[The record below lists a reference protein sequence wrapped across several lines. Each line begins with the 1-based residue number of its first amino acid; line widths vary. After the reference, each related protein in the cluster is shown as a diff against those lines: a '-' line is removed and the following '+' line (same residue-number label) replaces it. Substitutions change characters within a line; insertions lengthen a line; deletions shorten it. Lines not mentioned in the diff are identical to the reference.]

1 MEQEKKSEELRKC
14 LESPAYFINKYC
26 RIKTKSGKEVPFR
39 KVTDEEIA
47 VAAKLYKN
55 NKIIVK

>member
-1 MEQEKKSEELRKC
+1 MEQEKRSEELRKC
-14 LESPAYFINKYC
+14 LMSPAHFINKYC

-47 VAAKLYKN
+47 VAAKLYKTI
-55 NKIIVK
+55 K